1 MPKGQGCIRTQ
12 EIGNEGGGAVSFQ
25 TPVVRGHQ
33 LSGWIWLWT
42 PGEWWGILGTTA
54 SQPIARRHKA
64 EESSGKNIGQESL
77 ASRDLPKIR
86 GKLTACDRSG
96 ER

>member
-12 EIGNEGGGAVSFQ
+12 EIGNEGGGAAGFQ
-25 TPVVRGHQ
+25 TPVVRGHR

-64 EESSGKNIGQESL
+64 EESSAKTSAKRVWPLVICLKSE
-77 ASRDLPKIR
+77 AS
-86 GKLTACDRSG
+86 
-96 ER
+96 